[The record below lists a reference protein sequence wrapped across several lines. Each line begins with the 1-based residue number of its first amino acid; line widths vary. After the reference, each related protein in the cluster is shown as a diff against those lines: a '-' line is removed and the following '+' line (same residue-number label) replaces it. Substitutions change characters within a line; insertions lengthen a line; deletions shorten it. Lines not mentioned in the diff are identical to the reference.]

1 MKCVT
6 SVSVT
11 PSSLTIREG
20 QWSNAVKAEVCPED
34 AECRSVKWYSDNTA
48 VATVNTSSG
57 QIYGRAR
64 ARRASTPPRR
74 TEAEKRTTAR

>member
-57 QIYGRAR
+57 QIYGKSAG
-64 ARRASTPPRR
+64 
-74 TEAEKRTTAR
+74 TARVYAAAQD